1 MGRPYKIK
9 RHKRIYRRS
18 AGNIILRVLIIVAAV
33 AALFSIGWMLYTPVS
48 DWISQRQNPDTAVIG
63 ESSAQ
68 SDGLD
73 ADETTSDQSGVS
85 EETETEDQQQ
95 AVLSQAQT
103 AYLPIETV
111 ADEQKFAQAL
121 LGRKV
126 LFERPETWNSLYN
139 PTSDGTVNYPIS
151 YNPSTD
157 ALVTGTTTVDLN
169 AVVQQIRDAGL
180 VPMASIYTFRD
191 HRYPSANNAA
201 ATQYMDSDFLWVDND
216 PEKGGKAW
224 LNPFS
229 QQAQDYIRKIVD
241 DACAAGF
248 EQIVLQGVQF
258 PEGYSLDM
266 IDYGEHASDDKHAF
280 LQQYLQEMTTYAEG
294 KGVELTA
301 LFPAT
306 SVLGGETKMYFG
318 DVSTIIG
325 DSAVLD
331 LRLEVFGNGIQTDL
345 LSIPDPSADLYN
357 TVKTASAAVNQQL
370 SGKELTVMVDGSG
383 LSEDEV
389 ASLIQ
394 GASESGIEHCII
406 FEPSLAQ

>member
-1 MGRPYKIK
+1 
-9 RHKRIYRRS
+9 
-18 AGNIILRVLIIVAAV
+18 
-33 AALFSIGWMLYTPVS
+33 
-48 DWISQRQNPDTAVIG
+48 
-63 ESSAQ
+63 
-68 SDGLD
+68 
-73 ADETTSDQSGVS
+73 
-85 EETETEDQQQ
+85 
-95 AVLSQAQT
+95 
-103 AYLPIETV
+103 
-111 ADEQKFAQAL
+111 
-121 LGRKV
+121 
-126 LFERPETWNSLYN
+126 
-139 PTSDGTVNYPIS
+139 
-151 YNPSTD
+151 
-157 ALVTGTTTVDLN
+157 
-169 AVVQQIRDAGL
+169 
-180 VPMASIYTFRD
+180 
-191 HRYPSANNAA
+191 
-201 ATQYMDSDFLWVDND
+201 
-216 PEKGGKAW
+216 
-224 LNPFS
+224 
-229 QQAQDYIRKIVD
+229 
-241 DACAAGF
+241 
-248 EQIVLQGVQF
+248 
-258 PEGYSLDM
+258 M

-394 GASESGIEHCII
+394 GASESGIEHCIV

>member
-33 AALFSIGWMLYTPVS
+33 AALFGIGWMLYTPVS
-48 DWISQRQNPDTAVIG
+48 DWISQRQNPDAAVIG

-73 ADETTSDQSGVS
+73 VDETTSDQSGVS

-111 ADEQKFAQAL
+111 ADEQQFAQAL
-121 LGRKV
+121 ELAKEQGYDSI
-126 LFERPETWNSLYN
+126 LFDLKS
-139 PTSDGTVNYPIS
+139 SDGTVNYPIS

-241 DACAAGF
+241 DACAARF
-248 EQIVLQGVQF
+248 EQIVLQGIQF

-345 LSIPDPSADLYN
+345 LSIPDPSADIYN

-394 GASESGIEHCII
+394 GASESGIERCIV